1 MERYKEEFIE
11 FLVQSEALKFGDFTT
26 KSGRKTPFFINVGQ
40 FASGK
45 QLNQLAAFYAQ
56 AIVEKFGKSF
66 DILFGPAYKGIPL
79 SVAVAMEL
87 ERKFGVNVSYCS
99 IRKEEKD
106 HGDKGSFLGKK
117 PTKGQKIVL
126 IEDVTTAGTSIYET
140 MPELEKIEN
149 IEVLGLVISVNRCEK
164 GKTDKTALTELENAF
179 NMKATSIVTMKEVI
193 GYLYNKEVLGKI
205 WIDDKLK
212 KKIDEYYEKYGA

>member
-193 GYLYNKEVLGKI
+193 DYLYNKEVLGKI

>member
-11 FLVQSEALKFGDFTT
+11 FLVQSEALRFGDFTT

-87 ERKFGVNVSYCS
+87 ERKFGLNVSYCS

-117 PTKGQKIVL
+117 PKKGQKIVL

-164 GKTDKTALTELENAF
+164 GKTEKTALTELENAF

-193 GYLYNKEVLGKI
+193 DYLYNKEVLGKI

>member
-164 GKTDKTALTELENAF
+164 GKTDKTALTELENTF

-193 GYLYNKEVLGKI
+193 DYLYNKEVLGKI

>member
-164 GKTDKTALTELENAF
+164 GKTDKTALTELENTF

>member
-164 GKTDKTALTELENAF
+164 GKTEKTALTELENAF

>member
-164 GKTDKTALTELENAF
+164 GKTEKTALTELENAF

-193 GYLYNKEVLGKI
+193 DYLYNKEVLGKI